1 MDRTILHC
9 DNDAF
14 YSTTEEMLNPKLRG
28 KAHAVAGS
36 VEDRNGIILAKSYVA
51 KKYGVKTGEAIWQAK
66 QKCPDLITMPPN
78 YEMYLKY
85 SKLAST
91 AIKPNGDTYSENTR
105 SQYVSALKAAGTTFA
120 EAIAP
125 ITSVF
130 LISDVE
136 TLEHIPFFSK
146 VALRYTRRRLETDGC
161 KVYIKNIKKG

>member
-51 KKYGVKTGEAIWQAK
+51 KKCGVKTGEAIWQAK

-85 SKLAST
+85 SKLANQ
-91 AIKPNGDTYSENTR
+91 IYSEYTDLIQPLGMDEAWLDLTGSTNLFGSGEEIAR
-105 SQYVSALKAAGTTFA
+105 NYYV
-120 EAIAP
+120 
-125 ITSVF
+125 
-130 LISDVE
+130 
-136 TLEHIPFFSK
+136 
-146 VALRYTRRRLETDGC
+146 
-161 KVYIKNIKKG
+161 